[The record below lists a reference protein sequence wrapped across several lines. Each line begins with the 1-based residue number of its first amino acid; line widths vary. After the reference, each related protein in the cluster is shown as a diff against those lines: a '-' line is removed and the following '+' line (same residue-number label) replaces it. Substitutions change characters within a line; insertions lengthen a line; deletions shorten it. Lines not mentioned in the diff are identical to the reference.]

1 MTGDRR
7 NFRSWAMKSL
17 LTPPTTA
24 CNKSPVNIAPLPVA
38 VLPLLLFCS
47 ALQAFGSFDE
57 AIADGKGMFDAKKY
71 GEAKAA
77 YTSAL
82 EMAADPDQRGEARKG
97 LTNVLLESGD
107 YEGCRKL
114 AEETLVE
121 YRDMLGW
128 PQANALK
135 SIAESYRRETRT
147 DKMEKT
153 MQRADSLPFNPG
165 LMAWLNLA
173 FADMYVKERH
183 LDAAKAKY
191 LKASA
196 DEGSQAWAFYWLARI
211 NKEQGQPD
219 EAVEW
224 ARKVLALNPDV
235 AGADVSE
242 TTRKLLTEL
251 GAAKK

>member
-1 MTGDRR
+1 
-7 NFRSWAMKSL
+7 MKTS
-17 LTPPTTA
+17 T
-24 CNKSPVNIAPLPVA
+24 VPLVI
-38 VLPLLLFCS
+38 LGLFLSCA
-47 ALQAFGSFDE
+47 ALQAFDTFNE
-57 AIADGKGMFDAKKY
+57 AIADGKGRFDSKKY

-82 EMAADPDQRGEARKG
+82 EMAANAEQRGEARKG
-97 LTNVLLESGD
+97 LTEALLESGD

-121 YRDMLGW
+121 YQGALGW

-135 SIAESYRRETRT
+135 SIAESYRRESRT

-153 MQRADSLPFNPG
+153 MQRADSLGFNPG
-165 LMAWLNLA
+165 LMGWLNLA
-173 FADMYVKERH
+173 FGDMYVKEKN
-183 LDAAKAKY
+183 LDAAKAMY
-191 LKASA
+191 LKADA
-196 DEGSQAWAFYWLARI
+196 DEGAQAWAFYWLARI

-235 AGADVSE
+235 VGAELSE
-242 TTRKLLTEL
+242 ATRKLLTEL
-251 GAAKK
+251 GAAEN

>member
-1 MTGDRR
+1 M
-7 NFRSWAMKSL
+7 
-17 LTPPTTA
+17 
-24 CNKSPVNIAPLPVA
+24 NIAPLPVA
-38 VLPLLLFCS
+38 VLPLLLSCS

-57 AIADGKGMFDAKKY
+57 AIADGDSRFDSKKY

-82 EMAADPDQRGEARKG
+82 EMAANPDQRGEARKG

-135 SIAESYRRETRT
+135 SIAESYLRESRT
-147 DKMEKT
+147 DEMQKT
-153 MQRADSLPFNPG
+153 MQRADSLPFKPD
-165 LMAWLNLA
+165 LMSWLNLA
-173 FADMYVKERH
+173 FGNMYRNERH
-183 LDAAKAKY
+183 LDAAKATY

-196 DEGSQAWAFYWLARI
+196 NETVYQAWAFYWLARI
-211 NKEQGQPD
+211 NKDQGQTD

-235 AGADVSE
+235 VGAQLSE
-242 TTRKLLTEL
+242 HTQKLLTEL

>member
-1 MTGDRR
+1 
-7 NFRSWAMKSL
+7 
-17 LTPPTTA
+17 
-24 CNKSPVNIAPLPVA
+24 VNIAPLPVT

-57 AIADGKGMFDAKKY
+57 AIADGKGRFDAKKY

-135 SIAESYRRETRT
+135 SIAESYRRESRT
-147 DKMEKT
+147 DEMQKT
-153 MQRADSLPFNPG
+153 MQRADSLPFKPSFIC
-165 LMAWLNLA
+165 WLNLA
-173 FADMYVKERH
+173 FGDMYGKERH
-183 LDAAKAKY
+183 WDAAKAMY

-196 DEGSQAWAFYWLARI
+196 DVGCQAWAFYWLARI

-219 EAVEW
+219 EAVEC
-224 ARKVLALNPDV
+224 ARKVLALDPDL

-242 TTRKLLTEL
+242 ATRKLLTEL